1 MTLASSKPG
10 ETGLPSGSARLI
22 IAASEQ
28 DSNLYYATRFLAPD
42 AFIFLQDQRAA
53 LLLMSDLE
61 LDRAK
66 AQATVDEVLSYS
78 VYEAKAKADTGTA
91 PTLIQTLSTL
101 LRERQ
106 ITRLLVPADFPLGHA
121 DGFRQAGFHLEVQ
134 PNPYFPERLI
144 KRQDE
149 IEAITAA
156 QQATETA
163 VDEAVRLIAASR
175 IKDDLLYAPAGEQNR
190 ANGEHTDAP
199 LTSERIKQIIN
210 MKLMELGYVAQ
221 HTIVACGRQA
231 CDPHNEGSGP
241 LRAHQPII
249 LDVFPRSSSTR
260 YFADMTRTIVRGR
273 ASDGQKRLYDLVRE
287 GQELAIG
294 RIKAGA
300 DGQAIHEA
308 IMAVFDKAG
317 CRTGLIN
324 GRMQGFFHGTGHG
337 VGLDIHEAP
346 RISRSGSRLEA
357 GHVVTV
363 EPGLYY
369 PEIGAVRLEDLVVV
383 TETAC
388 INLTRYPKVLE
399 V

>member
-1 MTLASSKPG
+1 MTLASSKHG
-10 ETGLPSGSARLI
+10 NSGDAGLPAGTARLI

-42 AFIFLQDQRAA
+42 AFIFLQDRRAR

-66 AQATVDEVLSYS
+66 AQATVDDVLSYS
-78 VYEAKAKADTGTA
+78 VYEAKAKADTGGA

-106 ITRLLVPADFPLGHA
+106 ITRLLVPADFPLSHA
-121 DGFRQAGFHLEVQ
+121 DGLRQAGFQLEAQ
-134 PNPYFPERLI
+134 PNPYFPARLI

-149 IEAITAA
+149 IDAITAA
-156 QQATETA
+156 QRATETA
-163 VDEAVRLIAASR
+163 VDEAVRLIASSR
-175 IKDDLLYAPAGEQNR
+175 IKDDLLYPPT
-190 ANGEHTDAP
+190 NGTHDP
-199 LTSERIKQIIN
+199 LTSERIKQVIN
-210 MKLMELGYVAQ
+210 LKLMELGYVAQ
-221 HTIVACGRQA
+221 HTIVACGQQA

-241 LRAHQPII
+241 LRANQPII

-260 YFADMTRTIVRGR
+260 YFADMTRTIVKGR
-273 ASDGQKRLYDLVRE
+273 ATDGQKRLYDLVLQ

-294 RIKAGA
+294 RIKSGA
-300 DGQAIHEA
+300 EGQAIHEA
-308 IMAVFDKAG
+308 IMELFDKSG
-317 CRTGLIN
+317 CPSGLID
-324 GRMQGFFHGTGHG
+324 GRMQGYFHGTGHG

-369 PEIGAVRLEDLVVV
+369 PQIGAVRLEDLVVV
-383 TETAC
+383 TDTGC
-388 INLTRYPKVLE
+388 INLTTYPKILE

>member
-1 MTLASSKPG
+1 MHRVNLDAHDAS
-10 ETGLPSGSARLI
+10 LI

-42 AFIFLQDQRAA
+42 AFIFLQDHRTR

-78 VYEAKAKADTGTA
+78 VYEAKAKADAGGA
-91 PTLIQTLSTL
+91 PTLIQTLTTL

-121 DGFRQAGFHLEVQ
+121 DGLRQAGFQVEAQ
-134 PNPYFPERLI
+134 PNPYFPERLV

-149 IEAITAA
+149 VNAITAA
-156 QQATETA
+156 QRATETA
-163 VDEAVRLIAASR
+163 VEEAIRLITVSR
-175 IKDDLLYAPAGEQNR
+175 IKDDRLYEP
-190 ANGEHTDAP
+190 ANGGPTNGKDVP
-199 LTSERIKQIIN
+199 LTSERIKQVIN
-210 MKLMELGYVAQ
+210 LKLMELGYVAQ

-241 LRAHQPII
+241 LQAHQPII

-260 YFADMTRTIVRGR
+260 YFADMTRTIVKGR
-273 ASDGQKRLYDLVRE
+273 ASDGQKRLYDLVQQ
-287 GQELAIG
+287 GQEIAFE
-294 RIKAGA
+294 RIRAGA
-300 DGQAIHEA
+300 DGQMIHEA
-308 IMAVFDKAG
+308 IMALFEKAG
-317 CRTGLIN
+317 CRTGLID
-324 GRMQGFFHGTGHG
+324 GRMQGYFHGTGHG

-369 PEIGAVRLEDLVVV
+369 TEIGAVRLEDLVVV
-383 TETAC
+383 TDTGC
-388 INLTRYPKVLE
+388 INLTKYPKVLE

>member
-1 MTLASSKPG
+1 MMRFVTLAVDQ
-10 ETGLPSGSARLI
+10 ARLI

-42 AFIFLQDQRAA
+42 AFIFLQDHRTR

-66 AQATVDEVLSYS
+66 AQATVDAVLSYS
-78 VYEAKAKADTGTA
+78 DYEAKARAERGSA
-91 PTLIQTLSTL
+91 PTLIQTLSVL

-121 DGFRQAGFHLEVQ
+121 DGLRQAGFTVEAQ

-149 IEAITAA
+149 IDAITAA
-156 QQATETA
+156 QRATETA
-163 VDEAVRLIAASR
+163 VEAAIRLIAASR
-175 IKDDLLYAPAGEQNR
+175 IKDDLLYGP
-190 ANGEHTDAP
+190 ANGDGPMDRKDVP
-199 LTSERIKQIIN
+199 LTSERIKQVIN
-210 MKLMELGYVAQ
+210 LKLMELGYVAQ

-260 YFADMTRTIVRGR
+260 YFADMTRTIVKGR
-273 ASDGQKRLYDLVRE
+273 ASDGQKRLYDLVRQ
-287 GQELAIG
+287 GQEIAFE
-294 RIKAGA
+294 RIKTGA

-308 IMAVFDKAG
+308 ITALFEKAG
-317 CRTGLIN
+317 CRTGLID
-324 GRMQGFFHGTGHG
+324 GRMQGYFHGTGHG

-346 RISRSGSRLEA
+346 RISRSGSRLET

-383 TETAC
+383 TDTGC
-388 INLTRYPKVLE
+388 VNLTRFPKVLE

>member
-1 MTLASSKPG
+1 MTLAAQD
-10 ETGLPSGSARLI
+10 ARLI

-42 AFIFLQDQRAA
+42 PFIYLQDHRAK

-66 AQATVDEVLSYS
+66 AQATVDAVFAYS
-78 VYEAKAKADTGTA
+78 DYEAKARAESGA
-91 PTLIQTLSTL
+91 VPTLIQTLSVL

-106 ITRLLVPADFPLGHA
+106 LTRLLVPADFPLGHA
-121 DGFRQAGFHLEVQ
+121 DGLRQAGFQVEAR
-134 PNPYFPERLI
+134 PNPYFPERLV
-144 KRQDE
+144 KQQDE
-149 IEAITAA
+149 IDAITAA
-156 QQATETA
+156 QRATETA
-163 VDEAVRLIAASR
+163 VDEAVHLIAASR
-175 IKDDLLYAPAGEQNR
+175 IKDDLLYAPA
-190 ANGEHTDAP
+190 NGGGPTGTSNAP
-199 LTSERIKQIIN
+199 LTSERIKQVIN
-210 MKLMELGYVAQ
+210 LKLMELGYVAQ

-241 LRAHQPII
+241 LRANQPII

-273 ASDGQKRLYDLVRE
+273 ASDGQKRLYDLVRQ
-287 GQELAIG
+287 GQELAFG

-300 DGQAIHEA
+300 DGQSIHEA
-308 IMAVFDKAG
+308 IVSLFEKAG
-317 CRTGLIN
+317 CPSGLID
-324 GRMQGFFHGTGHG
+324 GRMQGYFHGTGHG

-369 PEIGAVRLEDLVVV
+369 PEVGAVRLEDLVIV
-383 TETAC
+383 TETGC
-388 INLTRYPKVLE
+388 INLTQYPKVLE

>member
-1 MTLASSKPG
+1 MTFDAHD
-10 ETGLPSGSARLI
+10 ARLI

-28 DSNLYYATRFLAPD
+28 DSNLYYTTRFLAPD
-42 AFIFLQDQRAA
+42 AFIFLQDHRDR

-66 AQATVDEVLSYS
+66 AQATVDSVLAYS
-78 VYEAKAKADTGTA
+78 DYESKARAETGA
-91 PTLIQTLSTL
+91 PPTLLQTLSVL

-106 ITRLLVPADFPLGHA
+106 ITRLLVPADFPLGYA
-121 DGFRQAGFHLEVQ
+121 DGLRKAGFQVEAQ
-134 PNPYFPERLI
+134 PNPYFPERLL

-149 IEAITAA
+149 IDAITAA
-156 QQATETA
+156 QRATETA
-163 VDEAVRLIAASR
+163 VEEAIGLIAASR
-175 IKDDLLYAPAGEQNR
+175 ITDDRLYEPVN
-190 ANGEHTDAP
+190 ANGPTDSKEAP
-199 LTSERIKQIIN
+199 LTSERIKQVIN
-210 MKLMELGYVAQ
+210 LKLMELGYVAQ

-241 LRAHQPII
+241 LQAHQPII

-260 YFADMTRTIVRGR
+260 YFADMTRTIVKGR
-273 ASDGQKRLYDLVRE
+273 ASDGQKRLYDLVRQ
-287 GQELAIG
+287 GQEIAFE
-294 RIKAGA
+294 RIRAGA

-308 IMAVFDKAG
+308 IMALFEKAG
-317 CRTGLIN
+317 CRTGLID
-324 GRMQGFFHGTGHG
+324 GRMQGYFHGTGHG

-383 TETAC
+383 TETGC
-388 INLTRYPKVLE
+388 INLTRYPKILE

>member
-1 MTLASSKPG
+1 MTFPPHD
-10 ETGLPSGSARLI
+10 TRLPDGQARLI

-42 AFIFLQDQRAA
+42 AFIFLQDHRTR

-66 AQATVDEVLSYS
+66 AQATVDAVLSYS
-78 VYEAKAKADTGTA
+78 DYEAKARAEKGSA
-91 PTLIQTLSTL
+91 PTLIHTLSVL

-106 ITRLLVPADFPLGHA
+106 ITRLLVPADFPLSHA
-121 DGFRQAGFHLEVQ
+121 DGLRQAGFTVEAQ
-134 PNPYFPERLI
+134 PNPYFPERLV

-149 IEAITAA
+149 IDAITAA
-156 QQATETA
+156 QRATETA
-163 VDEAVRLIAASR
+163 VEEAIRLIAASR
-175 IKDDLLYAPAGEQNR
+175 IKDDLLYEP
-190 ANGEHTDAP
+190 ANGDGPTDRKDTP
-199 LTSERIKQIIN
+199 LTSERIKQVIN
-210 MKLMELGYVAQ
+210 LKLMELGYVAQ

-260 YFADMTRTIVRGR
+260 YFADMTRTIVKGR
-273 ASDGQKRLYDLVRE
+273 ASDGQKRLYGLVRQ
-287 GQELAIG
+287 GQEIAFE
-294 RIKAGA
+294 RIKSGA

-308 IMAVFDKAG
+308 ITALFEKAG
-317 CRTGLIN
+317 CPSGLID
-324 GRMQGFFHGTGHG
+324 GRMQGYFHGTGHG

-346 RISRSGSRLEA
+346 RISRSGSRLET

-383 TETAC
+383 TDTSC
-388 INLTRYPKVLE
+388 VNLTRYPKVLE

>member
-1 MTLASSKPG
+1 MALAAH
-10 ETGLPSGSARLI
+10 EARLI

-42 AFIFLQDQRAA
+42 AFIFFQDHRAR

-66 AQATVDEVLSYS
+66 AQATVDTVLSYS
-78 VYEAKAKADTGTA
+78 DYEAKARAETGSA
-91 PTLIQTLSTL
+91 PTLIQTLSVL

-106 ITRLLVPADFPLGHA
+106 ITRLLVPADFPLSHA
-121 DGFRQAGFHLEVQ
+121 DGLRQAGFQVEAQ
-134 PNPYFPERLI
+134 PNPYFPERLV
-144 KRQDE
+144 KRRDE

-156 QQATETA
+156 QRATETA
-163 VDEAVRLIAASR
+163 VDEAIRLIAASR
-175 IKDDLLYAPAGEQNR
+175 IRDELLYAPA
-190 ANGEHTDAP
+190 NGDGTDAP
-199 LTSERIKQIIN
+199 LTSERIKQAIN
-210 MKLMELGYVAQ
+210 LKLMELGYVAQ

-260 YFADMTRTIVRGR
+260 YFADMTRTIVKGR
-273 ASDGQKRLYDLVRE
+273 ASDGQKRLYDLVQQ
-287 GQELAIG
+287 GQQIAFE

-308 IMAVFDKAG
+308 ITALFEKAG
-317 CRTGLIN
+317 CPSGLIN
-324 GRMQGFFHGTGHG
+324 GRMQGYFHGTGHG

-369 PEIGAVRLEDLVVV
+369 PDIGAVRLEDLVVV
-383 TETAC
+383 TESGC
-388 INLTRYPKVLE
+388 INLTTYPKILE

>member
-1 MTLASSKPG
+1 MTFPPHDAR
-10 ETGLPSGSARLI
+10 LPQPDRQAGDGQARLI

-42 AFIFLQDQRAA
+42 AFVFLQDRRAR

-66 AQATVDEVLSYS
+66 AQATVDAVLAYS
-78 VYEAKAKADTGTA
+78 DYEAKARAETGAT
-91 PTLIQTLSTL
+91 PTLLQTLSVL

-121 DGFRQAGFHLEVQ
+121 DGLRQAGFTVEVQ
-134 PNPYFPERLI
+134 PNPYFPERLV

-149 IEAITAA
+149 IDAITAA
-156 QQATETA
+156 QRATETA
-163 VDEAVRLIAASR
+163 VEEAIRLIAGSR
-175 IKDDLLYAPAGEQNR
+175 IKDDLLYQPE
-190 ANGEHTDAP
+190 NGDAP
-199 LTSERIKQIIN
+199 LTSERIKEVIN
-210 MKLMELGYVAQ
+210 LKLMELGYVAQ

-241 LRAHQPII
+241 LRAKQPII
-249 LDVFPRSSSTR
+249 IDVFPRSSSTR
-260 YFADMTRTIVRGR
+260 YFADMTRTIVKGR
-273 ASDGQKRLYDLVRE
+273 ASDGQKRLYDLVRQ
-287 GQELAIG
+287 GQEIAFE
-294 RIKAGA
+294 RIKSGA

-308 IMAVFDKAG
+308 ITALFEKAG
-317 CRTGLIN
+317 CRTGLID
-324 GRMQGFFHGTGHG
+324 GRMQGYFHGTGHG

-346 RISRSGSRLEA
+346 RISRSGSRLET

-383 TETAC
+383 TDTGC
-388 INLTRYPKVLE
+388 INLTKYPKVLE

>member
-1 MTLASSKPG
+1 MALAAH
-10 ETGLPSGSARLI
+10 EARLI

-42 AFIFLQDQRAA
+42 AFIFLQDSRAR

-66 AQATVDEVLSYS
+66 SQATVDTVLSYS
-78 VYEAKAKADTGTA
+78 DYEAKARAEIGAA
-91 PTLIQTLSTL
+91 PTLIQTLSVL

-106 ITRLLVPADFPLGHA
+106 LTKLLVPADFPLSHA
-121 DGFRQAGFHLEVQ
+121 DGLRKAGFQVEAQ
-134 PNPYFPERLI
+134 PNPYFPERLV
-144 KRQDE
+144 KRQEE
-149 IEAITAA
+149 IDAITAA
-156 QQATETA
+156 QRATETA
-163 VDEAVRLIAASR
+163 VDEAIRLIASSR
-175 IKDDLLYAPAGEQNR
+175 IKDDLLYAPNDGRAG
-190 ANGEHTDAP
+190 P
-199 LTSERIKQIIN
+199 LTSERIKQVIN
-210 MKLMELGYVAQ
+210 LKLMELGYVAQ

-241 LRAHQPII
+241 LRANQAII

-260 YFADMTRTIVRGR
+260 YFADMTRTIVKGR
-273 ASDGQKRLYDLVRE
+273 ASDGQKRLYDLVRQ
-287 GQELAIG
+287 GQEMGIG
-294 RIKAGA
+294 RIKAGV
-300 DGQAIHEA
+300 DGQSIHEA
-308 IMAVFDKAG
+308 IMELFDRAG

-324 GRMQGFFHGTGHG
+324 GRMQGYFHGTGHG

-346 RISRSGSRLEA
+346 RISRSGSRLEV

-383 TETAC
+383 TETGC
-388 INLTRYPKVLE
+388 VNLTKYPKVLE

>member
-1 MTLASSKPG
+1 MALAAQ
-10 ETGLPSGSARLI
+10 EARLI

-42 AFIFLQDQRAA
+42 PFIFLQDQRAR

-66 AQATVDEVLSYS
+66 AQATVDAVLAYS
-78 VYEAKAKADTGTA
+78 DYEAKAHAETGAA
-91 PTLIQTLSTL
+91 PTLIQTLAVL

-106 ITRLLVPADFPLGHA
+106 VTRLLVPADFPLGHA
-121 DGFRQAGFHLEVQ
+121 DGLRQAGFQVEAR
-134 PNPYFPERLI
+134 PNPYFPERLV
-144 KRQDE
+144 KRRDE

-156 QQATETA
+156 QRATESA

-175 IKDDLLYAPAGEQNR
+175 IKDDLLYAPVDGGPLQ
-190 ANGEHTDAP
+190 GKDAP
-199 LTSERIKQIIN
+199 LTSERIKQVIN
-210 MKLMELGYVAQ
+210 LKLMELGYVAQ

-231 CDPHNEGSGP
+231 CDPHDEGSGP

-273 ASDGQKRLYDLVRE
+273 ASDGQKRLYDLVRQGQEIAFERIMAGAE
-287 GQELAIG
+287 GQL
-294 RIKAGA
+294 
-300 DGQAIHEA
+300 IHEA
-308 IMAVFDKAG
+308 IVALFEKAG
-317 CRTGLIN
+317 CRTGLID

-346 RISRSGSRLEA
+346 RISRSGSRLDA

-383 TETAC
+383 TETGC
-388 INLTRYPKVLE
+388 VNLTKYPKVLE

>member
-1 MTLASSKPG
+1 MTLAAHDS
-10 ETGLPSGSARLI
+10 RLI

-42 AFIFLQDQRAA
+42 PFVLLQDWRAKV
-53 LLLMSDLE
+53 LLMSDLE

-66 AQATVDEVLSYS
+66 AQATVDAVFSYS
-78 VYEAKAKADTGTA
+78 DYEAKARAESGST
-91 PTLIQTLSTL
+91 PTLIQTLSVL

-106 ITRLLVPADFPLGHA
+106 IIRLLVPADFPLGHA
-121 DGFRQAGFHLEVQ
+121 DGLRQAGFQVEAQ
-134 PNPYFPERLI
+134 PNPYFPERLV

-149 IEAITAA
+149 IDAITAA
-156 QQATETA
+156 QRATETA

-175 IKDDLLYAPAGEQNR
+175 IKDDLLYAPT
-190 ANGEHTDAP
+190 NGGGSTDRTDAP
-199 LTSERIKQIIN
+199 LTSERIKQVIN
-210 MKLMELGYVAQ
+210 LKLMELGYVAQ

-241 LRAHQPII
+241 LRPHQPII

-273 ASDGQKRLYDLVRE
+273 ASDGQKRLYDLVRQ
-287 GQELAIG
+287 GQELAFE

-300 DGQAIHEA
+300 EGQAIHEA
-308 IMAVFDKAG
+308 IVALFDQAG
-317 CRTGLIN
+317 CPSGLIN
-324 GRMQGFFHGTGHG
+324 GRMQGYFHGTGHG

-383 TETAC
+383 TETGC
-388 INLTRYPKVLE
+388 INLTNYPKVLE

>member
-1 MTLASSKPG
+1 MTLAAHDS
-10 ETGLPSGSARLI
+10 RLI

-42 AFIFLQDQRAA
+42 PFVLLQDWRAKV
-53 LLLMSDLE
+53 LLMSDLE

-66 AQATVDEVLSYS
+66 AQATVDAVFSYS
-78 VYEAKAKADTGTA
+78 DYEAKARAESGST
-91 PTLIQTLSTL
+91 PTLIQTLSVL

-106 ITRLLVPADFPLGHA
+106 IIRLLVPADFPLGHA
-121 DGFRQAGFHLEVQ
+121 DGLRQAGFQVEAQ
-134 PNPYFPERLI
+134 PNPYFPERLV

-149 IEAITAA
+149 IDAITAA
-156 QQATETA
+156 QRATETA

-175 IKDDLLYAPAGEQNR
+175 IKDDLLYAPT
-190 ANGEHTDAP
+190 NGGGSTDRTDAP
-199 LTSERIKQIIN
+199 LTSERIKQVIN
-210 MKLMELGYVAQ
+210 LKLMELGYVAQ

-241 LRAHQPII
+241 LRPHQPII

-273 ASDGQKRLYDLVRE
+273 ASDGQKRLYDLVRQ
-287 GQELAIG
+287 GQELAFE

-300 DGQAIHEA
+300 EGQAIHEA
-308 IMAVFDKAG
+308 IVALFDQAG
-317 CRTGLIN
+317 CPSGLIN
-324 GRMQGFFHGTGHG
+324 GRMQGYFHGTGHG

-383 TETAC
+383 TEAGC
-388 INLTRYPKVLE
+388 INLTNYPKVLE

>member
-1 MTLASSKPG
+1 MTLAAQEASLP
-10 ETGLPSGSARLI
+10 TGTARLI

-42 AFIFLQDQRAA
+42 AFIYLRDSRAS

-66 AQATVDEVLSYS
+66 TQATVDEVLSYS
-78 VYEAKAKADTGTA
+78 VYEAKARADTGGACLQAGTA

-106 ITRLLVPADFPLGHA
+106 ITRLLVPSDFPLSYA
-121 DGFRQAGFHLEVQ
+121 DGLRQAGFQAEAQ
-134 PNPYFPERLI
+134 PNPYFPARLI
-144 KRQDE
+144 KRQEE
-149 IEAITAA
+149 IDAITAA
-156 QQATETA
+156 QRATETA
-163 VDEAVRLIAASR
+163 VDEAVRLIASSR
-175 IKDDLLYAPAGEQNR
+175 VKDDLLYAPG
-190 ANGEHTDAP
+190 NGQGAP

-210 MKLMELGYVAQ
+210 LKLMEMGYVAQ
-221 HTIVACGRQA
+221 HTIIACGRQA

-241 LRAHQPII
+241 LRANQPII
-249 LDVFPRSSSTR
+249 MDVFPRSSSTR
-260 YFADMTRTIVRGR
+260 YFADMSRTIVKGR

-287 GQELAIG
+287 AQEMAIG
-294 RIKAGA
+294 RIKSGA
-300 DGQAIHEA
+300 EGQAIHEA
-308 IMAVFDKAG
+308 IMALFDKAG

-346 RISRSGSRLEA
+346 RISRSGSRLET

-369 PEIGAVRLEDLVVV
+369 PEIGAVRLEDMVVV
-383 TETAC
+383 TETGC
-388 INLTRYPKVLE
+388 INLTQYPKVLE

>member
-1 MTLASSKPG
+1 MALAAQ
-10 ETGLPSGSARLI
+10 EARLI

-42 AFIFLQDQRAA
+42 PFIFLQDQRAR

-66 AQATVDEVLSYS
+66 AQATVDAVLAYS
-78 VYEAKAKADTGTA
+78 DYEAKAHAETGAA
-91 PTLIQTLSTL
+91 PTLIQTLAVL

-106 ITRLLVPADFPLGHA
+106 VTRLLVPADFPLGHA
-121 DGFRQAGFHLEVQ
+121 DGLRQAGFQVEAR
-134 PNPYFPERLI
+134 PNPYFPERLV
-144 KRQDE
+144 KRRDE

-156 QQATETA
+156 QRATESA

-175 IKDDLLYAPAGEQNR
+175 IKDDLLYAPADGGPLQ
-190 ANGEHTDAP
+190 GKDAP
-199 LTSERIKQIIN
+199 LTSERIKQVIN
-210 MKLMELGYVAQ
+210 LKLMELGYVAQ

-231 CDPHNEGSGP
+231 CDPHDEGSGP

-273 ASDGQKRLYDLVRE
+273 ASDGQKRLYDLVRQGQEIAFERIMAGAE
-287 GQELAIG
+287 GQL
-294 RIKAGA
+294 
-300 DGQAIHEA
+300 IHEA
-308 IMAVFDKAG
+308 IVALFEKAG
-317 CRTGLIN
+317 CRTGLID

-346 RISRSGSRLEA
+346 RISRSGSRLDA

-383 TETAC
+383 TETGC
-388 INLTRYPKVLE
+388 VNLTKYPKVLE

>member
-1 MTLASSKPG
+1 MTF
-10 ETGLPSGSARLI
+10 LPHDSRLPQPDRQAGDGQARLI

-42 AFIFLQDQRAA
+42 AFIFLQDHRAS

-66 AQATVDEVLSYS
+66 AQATVDTVLSYS
-78 VYEAKAKADTGTA
+78 DYEAKARAERGSP
-91 PTLIQTLSTL
+91 PTLIQTLSVL

-106 ITRLLVPADFPLGHA
+106 ISRLLAPADFPLGYA
-121 DGFRQAGFHLEVQ
+121 DGLRQAGFTVEAQ
-134 PNPYFPERLI
+134 PNPFFPERLV

-149 IEAITAA
+149 IDAITAA
-156 QQATETA
+156 QRATETA
-163 VDEAVRLIAASR
+163 VEEAIRLIAASR
-175 IKDDLLYAPAGEQNR
+175 IIDDQLYEPEVG
-190 ANGEHTDAP
+190 DVP
-199 LTSERIKQIIN
+199 LTSERIKQVIN
-210 MKLMELGYVAQ
+210 LKLMELGYVAQ

-241 LRAHQPII
+241 LRPHQPII

-260 YFADMTRTIVRGR
+260 YFADMTRTVVKGR
-273 ASDGQKRLYDLVRE
+273 ASDGQKRLYDLVRQ
-287 GQELAIG
+287 GQEIAFE
-294 RIKAGA
+294 RIRGGA

-308 IMAVFDKAG
+308 ITALFEKAG
-317 CRTGLIN
+317 CRTGLID
-324 GRMQGFFHGTGHG
+324 GRMQGYFHGTGHG

-346 RISRSGSRLEA
+346 RISRSGSRLET

-383 TETAC
+383 TDTGC
-388 INLTRYPKVLE
+388 VNLTQYPKVLE

>member
-1 MTLASSKPG
+1 MMRFMNLGAQD
-10 ETGLPSGSARLI
+10 ARLI

-42 AFIFLQDQRAA
+42 AFIFLQDHRGS

-78 VYEAKAKADTGTA
+78 VYEAKAKADTGGA
-91 PTLIQTLSTL
+91 PTLIQTLSML

-106 ITRLLVPADFPLGHA
+106 ITRLLVPADFPLSSA
-121 DGFRQAGFHLEVQ
+121 DGLRQAGFQLEAQ
-134 PNPYFPERLI
+134 PNPYFPARLI
-144 KRQDE
+144 KRQEE
-149 IEAITAA
+149 IDAITAA

-163 VDEAVRLIAASR
+163 VDEAVRLITASR
-175 IKDDLLYAPAGEQNR
+175 IKDDLLYAPA
-190 ANGEHTDAP
+190 NGAGPGNGNKQDTP

-210 MKLMELGYVAQ
+210 LKLMELGYVAQ
-221 HTIVACGRQA
+221 HTIVACGQQA

-241 LRAHQPII
+241 LRANQPII
-249 LDVFPRSSSTR
+249 MDVFPRSSSTR
-260 YFADMTRTIVRGR
+260 YFADMTRTIVKGR
-273 ASDGQKRLYDLVRE
+273 ASDGQKRLYDLVRQA
-287 GQELAIG
+287 QELAIG
-294 RIKAGA
+294 QIRSGA

-308 IMAVFDKAG
+308 IMAIFDKAG
-317 CRTGLIN
+317 CRTGLID

-346 RISRSGSRLEA
+346 RISRSGSRLET

-369 PEIGAVRLEDLVVV
+369 PEIGAVRLEDMVVV
-383 TETAC
+383 TENGC

>member
-1 MTLASSKPG
+1 MALAAH
-10 ETGLPSGSARLI
+10 EARLI

-42 AFIFLQDQRAA
+42 AFIFLQDSRAR

-66 AQATVDEVLSYS
+66 SQATVDTVLSYS
-78 VYEAKAKADTGTA
+78 DYEAKARAEIGAA
-91 PTLIQTLSTL
+91 PTLIQTLSVL

-106 ITRLLVPADFPLGHA
+106 LTKLLVPADFPLSHA
-121 DGFRQAGFHLEVQ
+121 DGLRKAGFQVEAQ
-134 PNPYFPERLI
+134 PNPYFPERLV
-144 KRQDE
+144 KRQEE
-149 IEAITAA
+149 IDAITAA
-156 QQATETA
+156 QRATETA
-163 VDEAVRLIAASR
+163 VDEAIRLIASSR
-175 IKDDLLYAPAGEQNR
+175 IKDDLLYAPNDGRAG
-190 ANGEHTDAP
+190 P
-199 LTSERIKQIIN
+199 LTSERIKQVIN
-210 MKLMELGYVAQ
+210 LKLMELGYVAQ
-221 HTIVACGRQA
+221 HTIVACGLQA

-241 LRAHQPII
+241 LRANQAII

-260 YFADMTRTIVRGR
+260 YFADMTRTIVKGR
-273 ASDGQKRLYDLVRE
+273 ASDGQKRLYDLVRQ
-287 GQELAIG
+287 GQEMGIG
-294 RIKAGA
+294 RIKAGV
-300 DGQAIHEA
+300 DGQSIHEA
-308 IMAVFDKAG
+308 IMELFDRAG

-324 GRMQGFFHGTGHG
+324 GRMQGYFHGTGHG

-346 RISRSGSRLEA
+346 RISRSGSRLEV

-383 TETAC
+383 TETGC
-388 INLTRYPKVLE
+388 VNLTKYPKVLE